1 MVSFSINSE
10 VIPSIAAILWHY
22 VCKNVGMIR
31 AQVSQNV
38 QGHIDK
44 RSGVIAGQV
53 DLLKSEI
60 WFKTINNF
68 RVSSANPNFEFNEQ
82 VEHYVKSTIKNT
94 LRDIN
99 ESRHKHSVPVDLDL
113 LDGHNSSDDDIVDS
127 KLRYQV
133 FHTVS
138 NSKEYESKLEHNMVL
153 KEFRELIAEIF
164 LTDKKLFD
172 SLDVELQ
179 RCSDSE
185 YYKPKINGNVKYAR
199 TKLDDKDLHNLM
211 VRFGHYIKLLST
223 PDVDSVFSE
232 FRKISPLSDINKS
245 KELFIKEYPFYA
257 YSEPNSI
264 YSGVLQQGEKLSKFD
279 TLHCKMIGS
288 IDLQVSSCKLL
299 NPRTKRVYR
308 IRIEDYLDYVSYNT
322 NVEEHVNT
330 ELIHWLKEFYMFTLP
345 SGKQVGFKYDPSE
358 YMRLVK
364 QELLSNLLKANI
376 TNIFAMTDSYVYFS
390 PKIKPKYSCINGRLF
405 NGKVIQMQI
414 QEVNNVYT

>member
-99 ESRHKHSVPVDLDL
+99 ESRHKHSVPVDLDM

-138 NSKEYESKLEHNMVL
+138 DSKEYESKLEHNMVL

-172 SLDVELQ
+172 SL
-179 RCSDSE
+179 
-185 YYKPKINGNVKYAR
+185 
-199 TKLDDKDLHNLM
+199 M
-211 VRFGHYIKLLST
+211 
-223 PDVDSVFSE
+223 
-232 FRKISPLSDINKS
+232 
-245 KELFIKEYPFYA
+245 
-257 YSEPNSI
+257 
-264 YSGVLQQGEKLSKFD
+264 
-279 TLHCKMIGS
+279 
-288 IDLQVSSCKLL
+288 
-299 NPRTKRVYR
+299 
-308 IRIEDYLDYVSYNT
+308 
-322 NVEEHVNT
+322 
-330 ELIHWLKEFYMFTLP
+330 
-345 SGKQVGFKYDPSE
+345 
-358 YMRLVK
+358 
-364 QELLSNLLKANI
+364 
-376 TNIFAMTDSYVYFS
+376 
-390 PKIKPKYSCINGRLF
+390 
-405 NGKVIQMQI
+405 
-414 QEVNNVYT
+414 